1 MHTKK
6 RQEAVPPSARIDL
19 AFDRKY
25 NHVKTDPPKR
35 QKKRHRAT
43 QNDTERQQTT
53 KTTKNVKSASHSM
66 LKMAWLEK
74 AL

>member
-19 AFDRKY
+19 AFERKY

-35 QKKRHRAT
+35 QK
-43 QNDTERQQTT
+43 NDTERHR
-53 KTTKNVKSASHSM
+53 TTKNNKKPQKTTNQQVIAC
-66 LKMAWLEK
+66 
-74 AL
+74 